1 MDKYYVKI
9 IVEGNEEEAFFDV
22 VKTVGTH
29 EKFVV
34 DVENSRGY
42 GGIAN
47 AFLSALRGGEL

>member
-22 VKTVGTH
+22 VKTVGIH
-29 EKFVV
+29 EKFVI

-42 GGIAN
+42 GGKRLP
-47 AFLSALRGGEL
+47 FCSS